1 MIIADES
8 KAVSPAM
15 HGRRSHRERLAL
27 ALRLLADPVF
37 DRLLKGP
44 TDFKD
49 LPRRMAG
56 ILLPGGLCHIL
67 RYP

>member
-1 MIIADES
+1 
-8 KAVSPAM
+8 M